1 VIVVG
6 GGPAGLQAAATA
18 AHRGHRVTLVERQLR
33 TGGQVAAAASVPSR
47 AEFLDVVRNL
57 AAECQRNGVEVR
69 TGVAATT
76 QWLLGEAPDAV
87 VLATGARPQP
97 PYWAAGLPRV
107 VDVRDVLEGRAEPA
121 GQVVVVDDL
130 GFHQATS
137 VAELLADRGC
147 EVEIITA
154 GMVVGQDLGITLDME
169 TFNVRAHAKGIRQA
183 TDLVVMGAAEDDER
197 DGRGGVQLSLLHHP
211 TGEPAQRH
219 CDWVVCAVHQAPED
233 ELWQELRDAPFDV
246 HRAGDCV
253 TPRRAHAA
261 VIEGHRV
268 AVAL

>member
-1 VIVVG
+1 M
-6 GGPAGLQAAATA
+6 
-18 AHRGHRVTLVERQLR
+18 
-33 TGGQVAAAASVPSR
+33 
-47 AEFLDVVRNL
+47 
-57 AAECQRNGVEVR
+57 
-69 TGVAATT
+69 
-76 QWLLGEAPDAV
+76 
-87 VLATGARPQP
+87 
-97 PYWAAGLPRV
+97 
-107 VDVRDVLEGRAEPA
+107 LEGRAEPA
-121 GQVVVVDDL
+121 GRVVVVDDL

-154 GMVVGQDLGITLDME
+154 GMVVGQDLGVTLDME

-183 TDLVVMGAAEDDER
+183 TDLVVMGAAAAHREGGGDEQA
-197 DGRGGVQLSLLHHP
+197 GGSGGGSGVELALLHHP
-211 TGEPAQRH
+211 TGEPAHRR

-233 ELWQELRDAPFDV
+233 SLWHQLRGAPFEV
-246 HRAGDCV
+246 HRIGNCV

>member
-1 VIVVG
+1 
-6 GGPAGLQAAATA
+6 
-18 AHRGHRVTLVERQLR
+18 
-33 TGGQVAAAASVPSR
+33 
-47 AEFLDVVRNL
+47 
-57 AAECQRNGVEVR
+57 
-69 TGVAATT
+69 
-76 QWLLGEAPDAV
+76 
-87 VLATGARPQP
+87 
-97 PYWAAGLPRV
+97 

-147 EVEIITA
+147 AVEIITA

-169 TFNVRAHAKGIRQA
+169 TFNMRAHAKGIRQA
-183 TDLVVMGAAEDDER
+183 TDLVVIGAARWVADGPGR
-197 DGRGGVQLSLLHHP
+197 DGQGGADGDGAGGVELSLLHHP
-211 TGEPAQRH
+211 TGQPAQRR

-233 ELWQELRDAPFDV
+233 ELWQELQAAPFEV
-246 HRAGDCV
+246 HRVGDCV
-253 TPRRAHAA
+253 APRRAHAA

>member
-1 VIVVG
+1 
-6 GGPAGLQAAATA
+6 
-18 AHRGHRVTLVERQLR
+18 
-33 TGGQVAAAASVPSR
+33 
-47 AEFLDVVRNL
+47 
-57 AAECQRNGVEVR
+57 
-69 TGVAATT
+69 
-76 QWLLGEAPDAV
+76 
-87 VLATGARPQP
+87 
-97 PYWAAGLPRV
+97 V

-147 EVEIITA
+147 AVEIITP

-183 TDLVVMGAAEDDER
+183 TDLVVLGVSGAEGEP
-197 DGRGGVQLSLLHHP
+197 VVLTLLHHP
-211 TGEPAQRH
+211 TGESAQRH
-219 CDWVVCAVHQAPED
+219 CDWVVCAVHQAPE
-233 ELWQELRDAPFDV
+233 ETLWQQLQAAPFEV
-246 HRAGDCV
+246 HRIGDCV

-268 AVAL
+268 AVAI